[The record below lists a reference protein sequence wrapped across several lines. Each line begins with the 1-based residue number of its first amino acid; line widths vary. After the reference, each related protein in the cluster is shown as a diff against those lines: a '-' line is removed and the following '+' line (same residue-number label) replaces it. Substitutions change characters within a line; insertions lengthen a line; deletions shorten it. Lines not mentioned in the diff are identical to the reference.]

1 MSKSR
6 NGTTETIES
15 TDESMDKAAESA
27 VDTLLEVSAIV
38 DDALASGS
46 ADAPVADIIGDAIET
61 EGEQRPSRRRRIA
74 RGGTIVLV
82 TAAAALAAGV
92 ALAMVLRRRDSGED
106 AEEDLFA

>member
-15 TDESMDKAAESA
+15 TEESMDKATESA
-27 VDTLLEVSAIV
+27 VDTVLEVSAIV
-38 DDALASGS
+38 DETLTGGS
-46 ADAPVADIIGDAIET
+46 SEAPVADIIGDVIEA
-61 EGEQRPSRRRRIA
+61 EDARPSRRRRIA

-92 ALAMVLRRRDSGED
+92 ALAMVLRRRDSGDD
-106 AEEDLFA
+106 AEADLFA